1 VPGGDSFIA
10 RAIHDAGAHYLWAD
24 DRSRGS
30 LPLDTERVFLKAAEA
45 DYWIHPSHYRSL
57 SELYNADPR
66 FAKFRATQI
75 SQVFNNTLQVSK
87 NGGNNIWERGIVHP
101 EEVLADLIKILHP
114 DLLPEHEL
122 IYYENL
128 Q

>member
-1 VPGGDSFIA
+1 M
-10 RAIHDAGAHYLWAD
+10 
-24 DRSRGS
+24 
-30 LPLDTERVFLKAAEA
+30 RVLTISGQMILAEA
-45 DYWIHPSHYRSL
+45 ASRSIPNAFSSEPQKPTTGFTPATIRSL
-57 SELYNADPR
+57 SELFNADPR
-66 FAKFRATQI
+66 FAKFGAAQI
-75 SQVFNNTLQVSK
+75 SQVFNNTRQVSK

-101 EEVLADLIKILHP
+101 EEVLADLIKIFHP

>member
-1 VPGGDSFIA
+1 MPGGDSFIA
-10 RAIHDAGAHYLWAD
+10 RAIQDAGAHYLWSD
-24 DRSRGS
+24 DPSRGS

-57 SELYNADPR
+57 SELFNADPR
-66 FAKFRATQI
+66 FAKFGAAQI
-75 SQVFNNTLQVSK
+75 NQVFNNTRQVSK
-87 NGGNNIWERGIVHP
+87 NGGNNIWERGIVHA
-101 EEVLADLIKILHP
+101 EEVLADLIKIFHP

-122 IYYENL
+122 LYYENL